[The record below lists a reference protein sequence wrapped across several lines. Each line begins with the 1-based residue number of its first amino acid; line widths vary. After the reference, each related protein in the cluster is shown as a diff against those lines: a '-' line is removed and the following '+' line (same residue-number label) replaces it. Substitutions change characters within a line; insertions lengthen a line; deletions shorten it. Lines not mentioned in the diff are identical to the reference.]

1 MLYLNALTD
10 LANVLDLFF
19 KGLSE
24 CGLLTT
30 YSVQLQAISIDFG
43 LQGKFRCLVHQF
55 IKSLQSS
62 GQPEDVLRISH
73 MLGAKYGDGHW
84 AGFMLNPRIRPRR
97 LGVWIEGRNKYMKV
111 ECVDQK
117 EGNLL
122 LKIPSTHENGHPN
135 TLVQTSLEDSVRD
148 AKEGD
153 SSPVRTAQHP
163 GVSESLGSLVEACV
177 SAESETPPPWCGIE
191 ETCKADMTSS
201 FIAQAATSLGTAD
214 IIVTCHPAT
223 LAAYNFVT
231 NTASIIGNGSIK
243 VELLGTCE
251 EISSDE
257 NKPSPACPVRFVPL
271 DKNVSFSSLEE
282 KESSAL
288 PTKASSQLPAN
299 ILTKSNADEREHI
312 AFENSDEGAR
322 SLDELAPDETTD
334 VTHVVVETKQTSEDL
349 DESDSGSRMGCDT
362 TASFVCDFC
371 QKTFETAVLLESHMT
386 IHQNKGQC
394 DLCPQKFSSV
404 QGLQEHCREEH
415 YGTGCFTCTA
425 CGRRFMTKFSYK
437 RHARTHGG
445 KKGAVCDLA
454 NALVVLS
461 STAEDGEIEMCGK
474 AFSRPD
480 YLQIHYMTHSGVR
493 PLQCT
498 SCPKRFVTSSQL
510 RTHEKTHNG
519 LREHVCYICNKGFI
533 RTDKLKDHML
543 RHLNIKRHQCSVCKR
558 DYAEKRDLARHFKV
572 HAS

>member
-1 MLYLNALTD
+1 MDQEPKGKDSVNR
-10 LANVLDLFF
+10 ANVRSGGYDTTLLVY
-19 KGLSE
+19 KMRNITRNTAYNTLASTALSE

-43 LQGKFRCLVHQF
+43 LQGKFRCLVYQF
-55 IKSLQSS
+55 IKSLQ
-62 GQPEDVLRISH
+62 
-73 MLGAKYGDGHW
+73 
-84 AGFMLNPRIRPRR
+84 
-97 LGVWIEGRNKYMKV
+97 
-111 ECVDQK
+111 
-117 EGNLL
+117 NLL

-135 TLVQTSLEDSVRD
+135 TLVQTSLEDS
-148 AKEGD
+148 KEVD
-153 SSPVRTAQHP
+153 SCSARTPQHP
-163 GVSESLGSLVEACV
+163 GGAESLGSLVEACV
-177 SAESETPPPWCGIE
+177 FAESETPPPWCGVE
-191 ETCKADMTSS
+191 ETCKGDMTSS

-231 NTASIIGNGSIK
+231 NTASLIGNGGIK

-271 DKNVSFSSLEE
+271 DKNVSCSSLEE
-282 KESSAL
+282 REREERNTESSAL
-288 PTKASSQLPAN
+288 PTN
-299 ILTKSNADEREHI
+299 ILIKSNADERERV
-312 AFENSDEGAR
+312 AFENSDEEAR
-322 SLDELAPDETTD
+322 SLDETRQTELAPDETTN

-349 DESDSGSRMGCDT
+349 DEPNSGAKTGCDT
-362 TASFVCDFC
+362 TASFVCDLC
-371 QKTFETAVLLESHMT
+371 QKTFETAVLLESHMV

-445 KKGAVCDLA
+445 KKGAVCD
-454 NALVVLS
+454 
-461 STAEDGEIEMCGK
+461 MCGK

>member
-1 MLYLNALTD
+1 M
-10 LANVLDLFF
+10 
-19 KGLSE
+19 
-24 CGLLTT
+24 
-30 YSVQLQAISIDFG
+30 
-43 LQGKFRCLVHQF
+43 
-55 IKSLQSS
+55 
-62 GQPEDVLRISH
+62 
-73 MLGAKYGDGHW
+73 KY
-84 AGFMLNPRIRPRR
+84 FSNF
-97 LGVWIEGRNKYMKV
+97 
-111 ECVDQK
+111 Q
-117 EGNLL
+117 NLL

-135 TLVQTSLEDSVRD
+135 TLVQTSLED
-148 AKEGD
+148 AKEVD
-153 SSPVRTAQHP
+153 SSPVRTPPHP
-163 GVSESLGSLVEACV
+163 GVTESLGSLVEACV
-177 SAESETPPPWCGIE
+177 FAESETPPPWCGVQG
-191 ETCKADMTSS
+191 TCKGDMTSS
-201 FIAQAATSLGTAD
+201 FIAQAAD

-251 EISSDE
+251 EISSNE
-257 NKPSPACPVRFVPL
+257 NKLNPACPVRFVPL
-271 DKNVSFSSLEE
+271 DKNVSFPLLEE
-282 KESSAL
+282 KERNNCDSCVTSTSVTEPSAL
-288 PTKASSQLPAN
+288 STKTCSQLP
-299 ILTKSNADEREHI
+299 D
-312 AFENSDEGAR
+312 NSDKTKQT
-322 SLDELAPDETTD
+322 ELTLDETTN
-334 VTHVVVETKQTSEDL
+334 VMHVVVASTNETKQTSEDL
-349 DESDSGSRMGCDT
+349 DESNSGSKTGCDT
-362 TASFVCDFC
+362 TIVSTASFVCNFC
-371 QKTFETAVLLESHMT
+371 QKTFETAILLESHIA

-445 KKGAVCDLA
+445 KKGAVCD
-454 NALVVLS
+454 
-461 STAEDGEIEMCGK
+461 MCGK

-480 YLQIHYMTHSGVR
+480 YLQKHFMTHSGVR

-558 DYAEKRDLARHFKV
+558 GYAEKRDLARHFKV